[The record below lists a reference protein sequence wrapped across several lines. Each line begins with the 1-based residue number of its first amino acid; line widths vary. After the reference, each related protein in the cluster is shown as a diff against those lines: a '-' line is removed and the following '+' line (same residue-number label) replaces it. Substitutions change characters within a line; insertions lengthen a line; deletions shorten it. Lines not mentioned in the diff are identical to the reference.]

1 MRQDLPHLL
10 VPSRR
15 GGVDGKCFI
24 VSQMSA
30 FQEMSVSKA
39 PEWVILYKYIYSIQV
54 YFLIYY
60 TSTLYHRRGEEK
72 KEGKSSSPILT
83 HAFCGLHWVV
93 HPGSSFKCRGL
104 RPFQ

>member
-39 PEWVILYKYIYSIQV
+39 PEYTMAHLQMQKNALALLYELQLTKFQA
-54 YFLIYY
+54 L
-60 TSTLYHRRGEEK
+60 GE
-72 KEGKSSSPILT
+72 
-83 HAFCGLHWVV
+83 
-93 HPGSSFKCRGL
+93 
-104 RPFQ
+104 